1 MAEQFL
7 TLMADLD
14 DASQEIMS
22 GWYSK
27 LKEAGFTGTQ
37 TPGLPYHIS
46 LATFPLEKEQEVVAL
61 MKTVAAGY
69 APVPVHISHVGMFTG
84 GKVLFGAPD
93 MSPELTAL
101 HEACAKETIQTYPWT
116 PHATILI
123 DEPETVCAALPMLMK
138 SFYPFVGKISRL
150 HLCAFWPTREIAA
163 VELVVNGRRNE
174 TDRIEEDIKH
184 CEEIAKKILG

>member
-14 DASQEIMS
+14 DASQELMS
-22 GWYSK
+22 GWYNT
-27 LKEAGFTGTQ
+27 LKEVGFTGTQ

-46 LATFPLEKEQEVVAL
+46 LATFPLEKEQEAVAL
-61 MKTVAAGY
+61 MQKVAAEF
-69 APVPVHISHVGMFTG
+69 APVSVHISHVGMFAG

-101 HEACAKETIQTYPWT
+101 HEACAKETTQTYPWT

-123 DEPETVCAALPMLMK
+123 DEPDTVYAAVSVLMK
-138 SFYPFVGKISRL
+138 SFYPFVGKVTRL
-150 HLCAFWPTREIAA
+150 HLCAFWPKREIAA
-163 VELVVNGRRNE
+163 VELKGSN
-174 TDRIEEDIKH
+174 
-184 CEEIAKKILG
+184 